1 MLTAFWVGIM
11 GVISLLSTDQGFS
24 KGFTQGYGGFWV
36 TVMVLLI
43 FLTWYRV
50 QLKPVAAKAAAW
62 MAGGVFEGYILS
74 RLFDVWIYGKFPQW
88 HKPECYPLI
97 LMVITVPV
105 FLCSI
110 LMGKGTHALVELI
123 LKPFRKKAPVKSGKK
138 GK

>member
-1 MLTAFWVGIM
+1 M
-11 GVISLLSTDQGFS
+11 
-24 KGFTQGYGGFWV
+24 
-36 TVMVLLI
+36 
-43 FLTWYRV
+43 
-50 QLKPVAAKAAAW
+50 
-62 MAGGVFEGYILS
+62 
-74 RLFDVWIYGKFPQW
+74 WIYGKVPQW

-110 LMGKGTHALVELI
+110 LMGKGTHALVERI